1 MIYVMIS
8 FINLVTIIDLM
19 ALPSNASAEL
29 RSHAYFT
36 YLGDIGITMVCA
48 CFFLLILFCIRS
60 KTIYGIVAVFL
71 IVTSTLIGFNS
82 CLELLMPKPMIP
94 LPSFFQAKMD
104 EVNKYYKYSL
114 IGISIVRI
122 FQSFAKIYLGIV
134 LLKLS
139 FCAPRPVIYV
149 DHRRRSRSDL
159 EQRSGGDEGE
169 DEVEEDIEEKPRS
182 KKKEV
187 EKNEKSGNSGNSKSG
202 TGTGKSE
209 KSLKKSK
216 SGTGKSEKSG
226 KTGNSGN

>member
-1 MIYVMIS
+1 MPDVDLNQKVWGVKAQTHFYGFSMIYVTIS

-19 ALPSNASAEL
+19 ALPSNATAEL
-29 RSHAYFT
+29 RSHAYFS
-36 YLGDIGITMVCA
+36 YLGDIGIT
-48 CFFLLILFCIRS
+48 
-60 KTIYGIVAVFL
+60 
-71 IVTSTLIGFNS
+71 IVTSALIGFNS

-94 LPSFFQAKMD
+94 LPSFFQAKLD
-104 EVNKYYKYSL
+104 EVYKYYKYSL

-159 EQRSGGDEGE
+159 EQRSGGDEE

-182 KKKEV
+182 KKKDL
-187 EKNEKSGNSGNSKSG
+187 EKNDKSGKSGNSKS
-202 TGTGKSE
+202 GTGKSE